1 MKNRNEDVF
10 TFVNKI
16 KQYAL
21 LNKFK
26 NPFKTLALRRFITK
40 IKDNERKDN
49 IRFITKIK
57 DNERKDNILL
67 KLKNILPKRNDTNN
81 EILLSQYV
89 SLWLDKINKMK
100 EREQKLNKAMEALK
114 QNQLKSDINTLTQIS
129 LIKKLIIKKIRT
141 KN

>member
-1 MKNRNEDVF
+1 LKNRNEDVF

-49 IRFITKIK
+49 I
-57 DNERKDNILL
+57 LL

-81 EILLSQYV
+81 EILLSKYI

-100 EREQKLNKAMEALK
+100 DREEKLNKAMEALK

-129 LIKKLIIKKIRT
+129 LIKKLMHDVPYARANPFS